1 MSLVHHFSFLDL
13 FAGTV
18 CEWTGRH
25 VSLTHSSVQLVIDGE
40 DIIME
45 ISYIKNSQEKKKL
58 ILVII
63 EYYNEYNLYIHICM
77 YLLL

>member
-45 ISYIKNSQEKKKL
+45 ISYIKNSQERR
-58 ILVII
+58 
-63 EYYNEYNLYIHICM
+63 N
-77 YLLL
+77 